1 MHAIEAK
8 TITRCAN
15 FKSSVNLSPTFI
27 IISSSFLCS
36 HIQFLF
42 ERVPGVSKATIIDL
56 DAHQVSNLPVFST
69 AYVLLEVQVCDKDHF
84 SYSSIKCQFT
94 EHKVNHGQ
102 WKLLTVEL
110 FNYLM
115 FQWADEPVQ

>member
-1 MHAIEAK
+1 M
-8 TITRCAN
+8 
-15 FKSSVNLSPTFI
+15 
-27 IISSSFLCS
+27 
-36 HIQFLF
+36 
-42 ERVPGVSKATIIDL
+42 SKATIIDL
-56 DAHQVSNLPVFST
+56 DAHQVSNVPVFST
-69 AYVLLEVQVCDKDHF
+69 AYVLLEVCDKDHF

-94 EHKVNHGQ
+94 EHKVIHGQ